1 MILHKYHSH
10 FFIVPVKPDVLENRI
25 SYAFSYLG
33 IIAPGWVVVFSA
45 KYILYHFY
53 SCIESSGVMKVLFNI
68 MYVFIVQSLL
78 LSVTYIFVEFLVSP
92 GDGEEFVYSPVE
104 VNATI
109 HCAVNNTML
118 GWEVDGLN
126 FDNSIKRNELHSRGI
141 FHNEPILSSNGVT
154 ASNLIVF
161 GDIDVNSNIR
171 ICCES
176 QVMSCLLYT
185 SPSPRDATL
194 SRMPSSA

>member
-1 MILHKYHSH
+1 M
-10 FFIVPVKPDVLENRI
+10 
-25 SYAFSYLG
+25 
-33 IIAPGWVVVFSA
+33 
-45 KYILYHFY
+45 
-53 SCIESSGVMKVLFNI
+53 
-68 MYVFIVQSLL
+68 
-78 LSVTYIFVEFLVSP
+78 VSP

-118 GWEVDGLN
+118 AWEVDGLN
-126 FDNSIKRNELHSRGI
+126 FDNDFKRNGLHSRGI
-141 FHNEPILSSNGVT
+141 FHNEPLLSSNGVT

-176 QVMSCLLYT
+176 LVMRRK
-185 SPSPRDATL
+185 PRQNCTTL
-194 SRMPSSA
+194 IIYGIMRHVLKNNN